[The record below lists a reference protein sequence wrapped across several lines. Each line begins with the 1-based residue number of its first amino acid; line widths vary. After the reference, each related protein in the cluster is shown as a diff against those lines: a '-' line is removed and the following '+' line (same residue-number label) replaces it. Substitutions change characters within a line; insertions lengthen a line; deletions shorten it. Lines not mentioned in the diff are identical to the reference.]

1 MNFVHF
7 LQFIRPKLVQR
18 IRHNHKIL
26 FEQKIGKRNENY
38 RFRQELYDYLVRGK
52 FFRASLF
59 LYTYTMYR
67 NKDFEKIEFS
77 QDVLDVAC
85 GLEFLQS
92 FLLIH
97 DDIMDD
103 DDLRRGKPSFHVAVT
118 RIIDWRPETNR
129 ERQLYKKTGESLAI
143 CMGDILYSYCFEI
156 LVRSVSQSLLPRVIE
171 CFSSVI
177 TQVGIAQMNDV
188 RWGEEEKMP
197 SQQKIED
204 MYAKKTG
211 MYTFSLPLLLGFL
224 LSKRKVKDSQLE
236 ETQLRELGKYSG
248 ILFQIQ
254 DDMIELYYQSD
265 VTGKNSGSDILQNK
279 KTYVMALLHALTKK
293 KGFESELHKIIEKA
307 RKTINFQA
315 LRDFAQEL
323 KLWERIRNKQKTLLV
338 KATSCLRMTS
348 LVQKQRVLYENL
360 LDFMMTRKQ

>member
-26 FEQKIGKRNENY
+26 FEQKIGRRNENY

-59 LYTYTMYR
+59 LYTYVMYR
-67 NKDFEKIEFS
+67 NKDFEKIELS

-118 RIIDWRPETNR
+118 SIIDSKLET
-129 ERQLYKKTGESLAI
+129 EGQFYKKTGESLAI

-156 LVRSVSQSLLPRVIE
+156 LVRAVPQTLLPGVIE

-177 TQVGIAQMNDV
+177 TQVGIAQMSDV
-188 RWGEEEKMP
+188 RWGEEEEMP

-224 LSKRKVKDSQLE
+224 LSKRKVKDSQHE
-236 ETQLRELGKYSG
+236 EAQLRELGKYSG

-265 VTGKNSGSDILQNK
+265 VTGKNSGSDVLQNK
-279 KTYVMALLHALTKK
+279 KTYVMALLHVLAKK
-293 KGFESELHKIIEKA
+293 KGFESELHRIIEKA
-307 RKTINFQA
+307 RKTINFQV

-323 KLWERIRNKQKTLLV
+323 KLWERIRKKQKTLLV
-338 KATSCLRMTS
+338 KAMGCLRKTS
-348 LVQKQRVLYENL
+348 LLEKQRALYENL